1 MAALRVTCGQAYLW
15 EANLPSTE
23 NNTRADVAAGLRSEL
38 SEGHPEPGTHS
49 VFQLVGSPCHAAG
62 ISVDETTAQPDV
74 PCFAVKIS
82 LSQRK
87 LPSPLLF
94 LSLLSSPVH

>member
-1 MAALRVTCGQAYLW
+1 MNRSVGMAALRVTCGQAYLW

-49 VFQLVGSPCHAAG
+49 VFSSWWEAHAMLLVSLLMKP
-62 ISVDETTAQPDV
+62 Q
-74 PCFAVKIS
+74 
-82 LSQRK
+82 LSQMS
-87 LPSPLLF
+87 LVLL
-94 LSLLSSPVH
+94 